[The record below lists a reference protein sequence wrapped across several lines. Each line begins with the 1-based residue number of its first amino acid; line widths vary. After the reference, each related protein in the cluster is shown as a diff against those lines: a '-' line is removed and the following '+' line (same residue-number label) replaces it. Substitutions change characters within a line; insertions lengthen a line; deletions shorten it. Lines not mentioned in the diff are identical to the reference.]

1 MNLGIIFPEFHIN
14 LGIRNKFT
22 NFEAYKTLT
31 VMIDRILQQQLNG
44 YFNRNKVMSIL
55 GPRQVGKSTLL
66 NELSKSGSKV
76 RILNCDNEDDRILLS
91 GKSST
96 ELKQL
101 IEPHDFFLIDE
112 AQRVRNIGLTLKMI
126 GDLHL
131 NTHVIVTGSSSLGL
145 ADEINEPATGRLI
158 EFNLY
163 PLSLPELAANTSQTE
178 EKRMLTTRMIYGLY
192 PEVVTA
198 PEYARDTLMN
208 LVNNYLY
215 RDALSFQGLRKPD
228 ALTKLVQALALQVG
242 SEVSYNELALTVGID
257 KATVENYIN
266 LLEKCFIVFRLSS
279 FSRNARNE
287 IKKGKKIYFVDN
299 GVRNAV
305 LSNFA
310 PLELRND
317 HGMLWENL
325 MVSER
330 IKRNAY
336 HRSYAQLYFWRTT
349 NQKEID
355 LVEYMDGRLT
365 TFEFKWNEK
374 KKAVM
379 PEAFAQLYPNSDFHV
394 INRDNFWQFLT

>member
-1 MNLGIIFPEFHIN
+1 M
-14 LGIRNKFT
+14 GIRNKFT
-22 NFEAYKTLT
+22 NFEAYKILT

-44 YFNRNKVMSIL
+44 YFNRNKVMSVL

-66 NELSKSGSKV
+66 NELSKTGSKV
-76 RILNCDNEDDRILLS
+76 RILNCDNEDDRLLLS

-112 AQRVRNIGLTLKMI
+112 AQRVKNIGLTLKMI

-228 ALTKLVQALALQVG
+228 ALTKLVQALALQIG

-266 LLEKCFIVFRLSS
+266 LLERCFIVFRLSS

-355 LVEYMDGRLT
+355 LVEDMDGRLT

-374 KKAVM
+374 KKTGM
-379 PEAFAQLYPNSDFHV
+379 PEAFAQLYPNSEFHV